1 VNTCAHTSPINH
13 RATFSAKSGLAQSAG
28 NAGAFMN
35 GFNKFLAAT
44 FLSAS
49 MLFTSAA
56 QAMEIRQFD
65 KMAVPDQSEYVGLLV
80 QGAEQV
86 LRDEGRA
93 DLANQVEHLFTTT
106 LPHDAHTIG
115 MVEFERN
122 LAIMGANDAQH
133 AIDHPND
140 PRLEVEDAMFA
151 TLDKNH
157 IPLPDSF
164 FAVNKDFKPKHTPPA
179 KDEKK
184 KEQKKK
190 PN

>member
-1 VNTCAHTSPINH
+1 
-13 RATFSAKSGLAQSAG
+13 
-28 NAGAFMN
+28 
-35 GFNKFLAAT
+35 
-44 FLSAS
+44 
-49 MLFTSAA
+49 
-56 QAMEIRQFD
+56 
-65 KMAVPDQSEYVGLLV
+65 V

-86 LRDEGRA
+86 LRDEGRP
-93 DLANQVEHLFTTT
+93 DLADQVDHLFTTT

-164 FAVNKDFKPKHTPPA
+164 FTVASNFKPKLPPQA
-179 KDEKK
+179 KEKK
-184 KEQKKK
+184 NKK
-190 PN
+190 N